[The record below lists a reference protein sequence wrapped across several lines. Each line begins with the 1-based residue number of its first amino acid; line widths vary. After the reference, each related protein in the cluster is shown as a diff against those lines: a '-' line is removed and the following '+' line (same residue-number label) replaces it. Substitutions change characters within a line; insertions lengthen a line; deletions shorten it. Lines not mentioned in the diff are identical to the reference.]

1 MIVSLD
7 RPALR
12 AYAADA
18 VAAPTFDLQSHSLA
32 SDGALPPALVVQ
44 AAYDAG
50 VELLALTDH
59 DTVAGVD
66 EALAAASALG
76 GITVIPAAEISA
88 LDGDHEDLHICAYG
102 IDQHDPGLL
111 IALERWRLDR
121 HERAA
126 NMAQALREHGLQ
138 LALPEQPPGARP
150 IGRPHLAQAVLE
162 HPANAERLAREGL
175 TDSSQVLE
183 AYLLPGTPGY
193 RRRTTPTVQ
202 EAIEVIHRAGGLAV
216 WAHPFWDLDSPEEV
230 RDTLERFQVLG
241 LDGVEAFYITHTR
254 EQTLLAADAA
264 AQLGLLTT
272 GSADFHGPAHK
283 LFHAFRA
290 FDLCGRDADLGPLAP
305 G

>member
-1 MIVSLD
+1 MA
-7 RPALR
+7 R
-12 AYAADA
+12 
-18 VAAPTFDLQSHSLA
+18 PTFDLQSHSLA

-50 VELLALTDH
+50 VQLLALTDH

-102 IDQHDPGLL
+102 IDHHDPGLL

-121 HERAA
+121 HERAD
-126 NMAQALREHGLQ
+126 NMVQALREHGLQ
-138 LALPEQPPGARP
+138 LSLPQQPRGSRP
-150 IGRPHLAQAVLE
+150 IGRPHLAQAVLD

-175 TDSSQVLE
+175 TDSSDVLV
-183 AYLLPGTPGY
+183 AYLIPGTPGY

-202 EAIEVIHRAGGLAV
+202 EAIEAIHAAGGLAV
-216 WAHPFWDLDSPEEV
+216 WAHPFWDLDSADEV
-230 RDTLERFQVLG
+230 LGTLARFQVLG

-264 AQLGLLTT
+264 ADLGLLTT
-272 GSADFHGPAHK
+272 GSADFHGPGHK
-283 LFHAFRA
+283 LFHEFRA
-290 FDLCGRDADLGPLAP
+290 FDLCERQVNLGPIAP
-305 G
+305 R